1 MARFRTGRGRR
12 VERFA
17 VVEEPDGEAAWSRIG
32 DENEVARA
40 AVLYGVRVRLLDKMQ
55 YRCEELRRN
64 ARRNAA
70 QHVAHPEEPVGGK
83 PFREFGEDSLRVLTG
98 KFFMG
103 AKFALFNY
111 ATKEVGGLADFDYFR
126 VDAPLHEVR

>member
-1 MARFRTGRGRR
+1 MKFILAIVGSILSADLLAGSLVGVRNP
-12 VERFA
+12 VMWA
-17 VVEEPDGEAAWSRIG
+17 DVPDPSLCSDGEKFYLVSTTMHLVPGVPVMESTDMVHWKTVSY
-32 DENEVARA
+32 
-40 AVLYGVRVRLLDKMQ
+40 VLPRFD
-55 YRCEELRRN
+55 
-64 ARRNAA
+64 
-70 QHVAHPEEPVGGK
+70 
-83 PFREFGEDSLRVLTG
+83 TG